1 MDLNKKAKENETIRQ
16 HTDNLIEC
24 AEKLHSLN
32 YIPDEKLYNDLLTA
46 CEYHDYG
53 KANSAFQKRIN
64 TKSKFNPA
72 KEIPHNV
79 LSLFYVDE
87 SKCLD
92 YISVCFAVMYHHYHS
107 DSPISIFRHQ
117 ADLIERF
124 LLEMGGE
131 YIPYKKSRMTAN
143 KIGKLFGMPFDN
155 EQKKYA
161 VLLKGLLHKCD
172 YSASANIK
180 NYEYEVE
187 NDFLNSTMQNWL
199 DSNSEIQLNSLQKF
213 CLANTDS
220 NIIVTAPTGMG
231 KTEAGLF
238 WCGNHKCFF
247 VLPIKTAINAMYERI
262 MRLSGDEYKKR
273 VALIHSDMKAIY
285 LEQVR
290 NKTDDFDTDY
300 CMVSKQMSLPITVC
314 TPDQIFDFV
323 MRYPGYE
330 YKLAVGSYSKFII
343 DEIQMY
349 SADLLAAIIYSIEM
363 LHNLGAKFA
372 ILTATLPPF
381 VKKELIRI
389 LGEDIKTADFSQ
401 DGIIRHNVNVKEKT
415 MEADDIKEIIDNSI
429 SDKVKKFLIVC
440 NSIDTANLIFQSL
453 KEYYPDISVNLFHSN
468 FIRSDRK
475 IKENA
480 ILHAN
485 DRNSPEIWVSTS
497 VVEASL
503 DIDFDMLFTELL
515 DLFSLF
521 QRLGRVNRKGLKSFE
536 SYNAYV
542 FTELQGNTKRYH
554 FVDATIHQ
562 LSKDEI
568 MTVDGIITE
577 ADKNNLIEEYL
588 SFEKISDSSYY
599 KDYQDSYDYYKDKV
613 EYIDNDKNIRD
624 IDTLSII
631 PEPVYK
637 ANIDEIENLQSIIN
651 SKDTSYVEKL
661 SANESI
667 LNFTTSVSSY
677 RLRSAGTVGFVSTR
691 YSQIP
696 ILGNCDY
703 DDENGLIITGKEE
716 VKKPGGFIDL

>member
-1 MDLNKKAKENETIRQ
+1 MDLNKYAKENETIRQ
-16 HTDNLIEC
+16 HTDKLIEC
-24 AEKLHSLN
+24 AKRLHSLN
-32 YIPDEKLYNDLLTA
+32 YIPNEKLYNDLLTA

-53 KANSAFQKRIN
+53 KANSRFQKRI
-64 TKSKFNPA
+64 KSKTKFNPA
-72 KEIPHNV
+72 FEIPHSI
-79 LSLFYVDE
+79 LSVFYINDTQ
-87 SKCLD
+87 CND
-92 YISVCFAVMYHHYHS
+92 YKSVCYAVMYHHFHKESLLNTFS
-107 DSPISIFRHQ
+107 DNE
-117 ADLIERF
+117 DLINKF
-124 LLEMGGE
+124 LMEMGGSYCSYE
-131 YIPYKKSRMTAN
+131 EFDDEMYDELSNLIH
-143 KIGKLFGMPFDN
+143 MPFDN

-161 VLLKGLLHKCD
+161 VLLKGFLHKCD

-187 NDFLNSTMQNWL
+187 NDFLNSTMQDWL

-213 CLANTDS
+213 CLANTDN
-220 NIIVTAPTGMG
+220 NIVVTAPTGMG

-285 LEQVR
+285 LEQ

-323 MRYPGYE
+323 MKYPGYE
-330 YKLAVGSYSKFII
+330 YKLAVGSYSRFII

-363 LHNLGAKFA
+363 LHSVGAKFA

-381 VKKELIRI
+381 VKNELVRI
-389 LGEDIKTADFSQ
+389 FGEDIKTADFSQ
-401 DGIIRHNVNVKEKT
+401 DGIVRHNVNVKEKA

-429 SDKVKKFLIVC
+429 SDKVKKFLVVC
-440 NSIDTANLIFQSL
+440 NSIDTANSIFESL
-453 KEYYPDISVNLFHSN
+453 KEYYSDISVNLFHSN

-475 IKENA
+475 IKEDA

-485 DRNSPEIWVSTS
+485 DRNAPEIWVSTS

-503 DIDFDMLFTELL
+503 DIDFDMLFTELS

-536 SYNAYV
+536 SYNAYI
-542 FTELQGNTKRYH
+542 FTELQGNAKRYD
-554 FVDATIHQ
+554 FTDDAIHQ
-562 LSKDEI
+562 LSKDAI

-577 ADKNNLIEEYL
+577 SDKNSLIEEYL
-588 SFEKISDSSYY
+588 SFEKISNSGYY
-599 KDYQDSYDYYKDKV
+599 KDYQESYTYYKDKV
-613 EYIDNDKNIRD
+613 EYIDNDKHIRD

-631 PEPVYK
+631 PEPVYD
-637 ANIDEIENLQSIIN
+637 ANIDEIESLKKIIN
-651 SKDTSYVEKL
+651 DKDTSYTEKL
-661 SANESI
+661 IANESI
-667 LNFTTSVSSY
+667 MNFTTSVSSR
-677 RLRSAGTVGFVSTR
+677 RLRSAGTVGFVGTR

-696 ILGNCDY
+696 VLGNCEY

-716 VKKPGGFIDL
+716 IQKPGGFIDI

>member
-16 HTDNLIEC
+16 HTDKLIEC
-24 AEKLHSLN
+24 AKRLHSLN
-32 YIPDEKLYNDLLTA
+32 YISDEKLYNDLLTA

-53 KANSAFQKRIN
+53 KANSAFQKRIK

-107 DSPISIFRHQ
+107 NSPISIFRHN
-117 ADLIERF
+117 ADVIEKF

-143 KIGKLFGMPFDN
+143 KIGKLFEMPFDN

-161 VLLKGLLHKCD
+161 VLLKGFLHKCD
-172 YSASANIK
+172 YSASTNIK

-199 DSNSEIQLNSLQKF
+199 DSNLEIQLNSLQKF
-213 CLANTDS
+213 CLANTNS
-220 NIIVTAPTGMG
+220 NIVVTAPTGMG

-285 LEQVR
+285 LEQ

-323 MRYPGYE
+323 MKYPGYE
-330 YKLAVGSYSKFII
+330 YKLAVGSYSRFII

-363 LHNLGAKFA
+363 LHNVGAKFA

-381 VKKELIRI
+381 VKNELVRI
-389 LGEDIKTADFSQ
+389 FGEDIKTADFSQ
-401 DGIIRHNVNVKEKT
+401 NGIIRHNVNVKEKA
-415 MEADDIKEIIDNSI
+415 MEADDIKKIIDNSI
-429 SDKVKKFLIVC
+429 SDKVKKFLVVC
-440 NSIDTANLIFQSL
+440 NSIDTANSIFESL

-475 IKENA
+475 IKEDA

-503 DIDFDMLFTELL
+503 DIDFDMLFTELS

-542 FTELQGNTKRYH
+542 FTELQGNAKRCPS
-554 FVDATIHQ
+554 FVDTTIHQ
-562 LSKDEI
+562 LSKDAI

-577 ADKNNLIEEYL
+577 SDKNSLIEEYL
-588 SFEKISDSSYY
+588 SFEKISNSGYY
-599 KDYQDSYDYYKDKV
+599 KNYQESYTYYKNKI
-613 EYIDNDKNIRD
+613 EYIDNDKHIRD

-631 PEPVYK
+631 PEPVYD
-637 ANIDEIENLQSIIN
+637 ANIDEIERLKEIIN
-651 SKDTSYVEKL
+651 DKNTSYTEKL
-661 SANESI
+661 IANESI
-667 LNFTTSVSSY
+667 MNFTTSVSSR
-677 RLRSAGTVGFVSTR
+677 RLRSAGTVGFVGTR

-696 ILGNCDY
+696 VLGNCDY

-716 VKKPGGFIDL
+716 IQKPGGFIDI

>member
-16 HTDNLIEC
+16 HTNKLIEC
-24 AEKLHSLN
+24 AKRLHNLN
-32 YIPDEKLYNDLLTA
+32 YISDEKLYNDLLTA

-53 KANSAFQKRIN
+53 KANSSFQKRIK

-117 ADLIERF
+117 ADLIENF
-124 LLEMGGE
+124 LFEMGGE

-143 KIGKLFGMPFDN
+143 KIGKLFEMPFDN

-161 VLLKGLLHKCD
+161 VLLKGFLHKCD
-172 YSASANIK
+172 YSASANI
-180 NYEYEVE
+180 ECEIE

-199 DSNSEIQLNSLQKF
+199 DSNSEIQLNSLQKL

-238 WCGNHKCFF
+238 WCGNNKCFF
-247 VLPIKTAINAMYERI
+247 VLPLKTAINAMYERI

-285 LEQVR
+285 LEQDH
-290 NKTDDFDTDY
+290 NSTNDFDTDY

-323 MRYPGYE
+323 MKYPGYE
-330 YKLAVGSYSKFII
+330 YKLAIGSYSKFII

-349 SADLLAAIIYSIEM
+349 SADLLAAIIYAIEM
-363 LHNLGAKFA
+363 LHNVGAKFA

-381 VKKELIRI
+381 VKNELMRI
-389 LGEDIKTADFSQ
+389 FGEDINTADFSQ
-401 DGIIRHNVNVKEKT
+401 DGIVRHNIRVTEKQ

-429 SDKVKKFLIVC
+429 SDKVKKFLVVC
-440 NSIDTANLIFQSL
+440 NSIDTANSIFQSL
-453 KEYYPDISVNLFHSN
+453 KGYYPDISVNLFHSN

-475 IKENA
+475 IKEDA

-503 DIDFDMLFTELL
+503 DIDFDMLFTELS

-521 QRLGRVNRKGLKSFE
+521 QRLGRVNRKGSKSFE

-542 FTELQGNTKRYH
+542 FTELQGNAKRYH
-554 FVDATIHQ
+554 FTDDTIHQ
-562 LSKDEI
+562 FSKDAI

-577 ADKNNLIEEYL
+577 SDKNSLIEEYL
-588 SFEKISDSSYY
+588 SFEKIYNSDYY
-599 KDYQDSYDYYKDKV
+599 KDYQESYTYYQGKI
-613 EYIDNDKNIRD
+613 EYIDKDKNIRD
-624 IDTLSII
+624 IDTVSII
-631 PEPVYK
+631 PKQVYYD
-637 ANIDEIENLQSIIN
+637 NIDEIEKLQDIIK
-651 SKDTSYVEKL
+651 SSDTSYTDKL
-661 SANESI
+661 LANERI
-667 LNFTTSVSSY
+667 MDLTTSVSPY
-677 RLRSAGTVGFVSTR
+677 RVRKCGIIAYINSR
-691 YSQIP
+691 YNQIP
-696 ILGNCDY
+696 ILGNCEY
-703 DDENGLIITGKEE
+703 DDENGLIITGEAEAKEI
-716 VKKPGGFIDL
+716 GGIIDL